1 MSKSKV
7 QLLFIFCLPALQ
19 HNTTHALVSYKMPT
33 YDYQDYNDNT
43 EHEEEAERR
52 YAWEVTSWIL
62 MALTLFLNLA
72 VIFILLY
79 RQNAYNVVNKG
90 MFVKMAIYYFGG
102 HVHAVINISL
112 HCIFCIVLVSTINWR
127 NLLKSSINWAH
138 KRSLNDFMYVTSFT
152 SVE

>member
-43 EHEEEAERR
+43 EHEEEAKRR

-90 MFVKMAIYYFGG
+90 MLVKRAIYYLEAMRR
-102 HVHAVINISL
+102 AVINIDL
-112 HCIFCIVLVSTINWR
+112 HCIFCIVLVFKFIGET
-127 NLLKSSINWAH
+127 
-138 KRSLNDFMYVTSFT
+138 Y
-152 SVE
+152 

>member
-1 MSKSKV
+1 
-7 QLLFIFCLPALQ
+7 
-19 HNTTHALVSYKMPT
+19 MPT

-90 MFVKMAIYYFGG
+90 ILVYQVIYCFE
-102 HVHAVINISL
+102 AVIINIRL
-112 HCIFCIVLVSTINWR
+112 HFL
-127 NLLKSSINWAH
+127 H
-138 KRSLNDFMYVTSFT
+138 SFGLGN
-152 SVE
+152 

>member
-90 MFVKMAIYYFGG
+90 MLVKRPIYYFGG
-102 HVHAVINISL
+102 HVRGAVINISL
-112 HCIFCIVLVSTINWR
+112 HCIFCIVLVFTINWG
-127 NLLKSSINWAH
+127 NLLKCSTQ
-138 KRSLNDFMYVTSFT
+138 LGP
-152 SVE
+152 

>member
-1 MSKSKV
+1 
-7 QLLFIFCLPALQ
+7 
-19 HNTTHALVSYKMPT
+19 MPT

-90 MFVKMAIYYFGG
+90 MLVKRAIYYLEAMARGNK
-102 HVHAVINISL
+102 H
-112 HCIFCIVLVSTINWR
+112 
-127 NLLKSSINWAH
+127 
-138 KRSLNDFMYVTSFT
+138 
-152 SVE
+152 

>member
-1 MSKSKV
+1 MARVQIKSSIA
-7 QLLFIFCLPALQ
+7 FIFCLPAQ
-19 HNTTHALVSYKMPT
+19 QHALVSYKMPT

-90 MFVKMAIYYFGG
+90 MLVKRPIY
-102 HVHAVINISL
+102 
-112 HCIFCIVLVSTINWR
+112 
-127 NLLKSSINWAH
+127 
-138 KRSLNDFMYVTSFT
+138 
-152 SVE
+152 

>member
-1 MSKSKV
+1 
-7 QLLFIFCLPALQ
+7 
-19 HNTTHALVSYKMPT
+19 MPT

-79 RQNAYNVVNKG
+79 RQNAYNVVNKAILTLAIVDVMYG
-90 MFVKMAIYYFGG
+90 VFVSPFFVENYVNLFWNQSPEFCKFFEFYFTF
-102 HVHAVINISL
+102 HDFFVPLVLILLSTYISL
-112 HCIFCIVLVSTINWR
+112 KYPGKLHVGR
-127 NLLKSSINWAH
+127 
-138 KRSLNDFMYVTSFT
+138 
-152 SVE
+152 